1 LYAAPI
7 TIFLRKGLVG
17 FRGKIYQENMTR
29 HKREGRQ
36 KMEIKCRRAC
46 GECPISSCSLHPS
59 FHLFI
64 QTYLRDMAEV
74 HRRR

>member
-1 LYAAPI
+1 V
-7 TIFLRKGLVG
+7 TILLFKGKGLAG
-17 FRGKIYQENMTR
+17 FRGKIYQENVVR
-29 HKREGRQ
+29 DKAEGRQ
-36 KMEIKCRRAC
+36 KMDIKCRRVC
-46 GECPISSCSLHPS
+46 DECPISSCSLHPS

>member
-1 LYAAPI
+1 
-7 TIFLRKGLVG
+7 
-17 FRGKIYQENMTR
+17 
-29 HKREGRQ
+29 
-36 KMEIKCRRAC
+36 MEIKCRRAC